1 MEIHKITQA
10 LVVDLKDIDDR
21 PGPYCMSF
29 GFNSKPLL
37 QSIKRIGLV
46 NPPLVVENRQGEMTI
61 IIGYRRIQALKSLG
75 WNKIP
80 CKVLSKSDLPPFECL
95 LLNLHDNIAIRKLND
110 VEKGMV
116 LSRLENY
123 INRTEILEQYMP
135 LLDLPSHEPT
145 LVFFMKLEKN
155 LEKVIKEY
163 LVHGHITLGTAKV
176 LLEMDI
182 ESRKQIFYLISSI
195 KLNINQQA
203 QLLDYLID
211 LSRIYSKS
219 TPDILREHPLES
231 ICSDTRMNNPQKAK
245 ALLHQLR
252 AKRFPI
258 LYQAEMTF
266 KNKVLSLDLPK
277 GIRINAPPY
286 FEGPNY
292 RLEVLFKHG
301 KELIEKIKSL
311 SSIGGLK
318 ELGNPWEEDT

>member
-10 LVVDLKDIDDR
+10 LVDLKNIDDR